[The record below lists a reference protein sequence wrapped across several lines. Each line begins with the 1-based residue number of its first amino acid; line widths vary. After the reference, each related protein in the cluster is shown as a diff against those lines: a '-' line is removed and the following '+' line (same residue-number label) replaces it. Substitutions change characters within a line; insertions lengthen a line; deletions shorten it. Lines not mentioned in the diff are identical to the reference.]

1 MVTPTSPGWYPNP
14 GGKPD
19 RRYWDGSGW
28 SDRLPGTKAGSEA
41 SDYRAHFDSVNPT
54 ESSSPLPANRPNP
67 VRSASAAGAL
77 QLFFGWLGLGRFYT
91 GYVFIGSVQL
101 ILGLSGLLLMPMLSL
116 GIVVLIPL
124 TIWTTAEAILMFTGV
139 IRDAQGRR
147 LR

>member
-19 RRYWDGSGW
+19 RRYWDGAVW
-28 SDRLPGTKAGSEA
+28 TDRLPGTSAGSEA
-41 SDYRAHFDSVNPT
+41 SDYRAHFDSVNAAVG
-54 ESSSPLPANRPNP
+54 SSAPPVNRPNP
-67 VRSASAAGAL
+67 VRSARAAGSL

-91 GYVFIGSVQL
+91 GYVVLGSVQL
-101 ILGLSGLLLMPMLSL
+101 ILGLSGLLLMPVFAL

-124 TIWTTAEAILMFTGV
+124 TIWTTAEAVLMFTSV
-139 IRDAQGRR
+139 IRDAQGRP